1 LRFWQNEPNL
11 PGSGAARCF
20 FAVLSANRRIRPR
33 GITGW
38 AQVNGGTLLTPSEKD
53 ALDEWY
59 LRNACLWLDF
69 RIILMTARVMIWGQ
83 RRPDDAP
90 AQATTVRDEPAWP
103 EVIRPEGIALE
114 ASMVPR
120 PYMVRSVT
128 PPRAPL

>member
-1 LRFWQNEPNL
+1 MSLIGPRPLL
-11 PGSGAARCF
+11 PRDQPTNPSVR
-20 FAVLSANRRIRPR
+20 LLIRP

-59 LRNACLWLDF
+59 LRNASLWLDF

-83 RRPDDAP
+83 RRPDDALAR
-90 AQATTVRDEPAWP
+90 AQATTARNEPVWP
-103 EVIRPEGIALE
+103 EVIRPKGIALE